1 MGDMND
7 RQGAPEKGT
16 GAWGQAILAFV
27 LFGVVAGGLWLQDA
41 FAGPGT
47 DSGPA
52 TCSTSDDAS
61 PAPRKR
67 VSGAQLCAALNRKD
81 LPKLVGTP
89 LEEAEYASGSES
101 ESRWASGTKTITPEA
116 KVELESHTVQIS
128 ASYDDLPVAESM
140 DYLGAG
146 AQSRTVL
153 GHKAVLYSGQ
163 TIAISFR
170 LDGGDATSGP
180 GGVARHLLVASDTK
194 DKGDSYDLVIWRED
208 RLPPDDAAL
217 FRIAEKVLPTLPG
230 WKSG

>member
-1 MGDMND
+1 MND
-7 RQGAPEKGT
+7 RQGEPGKGT

-27 LFGVVAGGLWLQDA
+27 LFAVVAGGLWLQDA
-41 FAGPGT
+41 FDGT
-47 DSGPA
+47 ATSTGPA

-61 PAPRKR
+61 PAPRNR
-67 VSGAQLCAALNRKD
+67 VSGARLCTALNRED
-81 LPKLVGTP
+81 LPKLIGTP
-89 LEEAEYASGSES
+89 LEEAVNASGGES
-101 ESRWASGTKTITPEA
+101 ESRWAGGTKTITPEA

-128 ASYDDLPVAESM
+128 ASYDDLPVRDSIG
-140 DYLGAG
+140 YLGGG
-146 AQSRTVL
+146 AEPKEVL
-153 GHKAVLYSGQ
+153 GHPAVLYSGR
-163 TIAISFR
+163 TIAISLR

-180 GGVARHLLVASDTK
+180 GGVARHLLVAGDTE